1 VILGH
6 LGKLVSLSGWGSW
19 PPGPRP
25 SQRTLY
31 PRRVWQ
37 VEVVLFAFGVQLIAA
52 GALAESTAAARA
64 GGWVLV
70 AAAAL
75 AAIGVGETLRRVA
88 TQRRSVP

>member
-1 VILGH
+1 
-6 LGKLVSLSGWGSW
+6 
-19 PPGPRP
+19 
-25 SQRTLY
+25 
-31 PRRVWQ
+31 
-37 VEVVLFAFGVQLIAA
+37 VLFAFGVQLIAA